1 LDDIKPGGKMIFNLT
16 ILILG
21 LVASIY
27 VFWRLPDLDQN
38 VSMDHD
44 TQLESQKLDRPVD
57 SSLSISIIIPARNE
71 AETLPLLLSDL
82 KQQTMKP
89 LEIICV
95 NDGSEDQ
102 TRDVVLGAGDNVMLI
117 DVFDKPAD
125 WMGKAWACLKGAE
138 KAKGQLLLF
147 LDADVRLTSEGLA
160 KMCEAF
166 EMEHCTISVQPY
178 HRIFK
183 AYEQLSLFF
192 NIILIGANGTGLPAK
207 NFSVGLY
214 GPVILISKADYDEVG
229 GHKVAQHAIADDLA
243 LGDVLTLAG
252 KKYRLFVGGRRI
264 SFRMYGGGIKSLFL
278 GWTKNFATGAGKT
291 PVRLFLP
298 MVAWVTSCTAA
309 PLYLLQAL
317 FTGEYAEALVYL
329 FFYGIWVAELHR
341 IVPKIGNFPLGAI
354 LFYPVFMLVFLAT
367 FCWSLWKKLFH
378 QQVTWKGR
386 KMKPEA

>member
-1 LDDIKPGGKMIFNLT
+1 MIFNLT

-21 LVASIY
+21 LVASLY
-27 VFWRLPDLDQN
+27 VFWRLPNLDQQ
-38 VSMDHD
+38 VSMERE
-44 TQLESQKLDRPVD
+44 TENKRTPVD
-57 SSLSISIIIPARNE
+57 EPVDAGLWISIIIPARNE
-71 AETLPLLLSDL
+71 ANTLPLLLADL
-82 KQQTMKP
+82 KQQTLQP

-102 TRDVVLGAGDNVMLI
+102 TREVILAAGENVVLI
-117 DVFDKPAD
+117 DVFDKPED

-138 KAKGQLLLF
+138 RAKGQLLLF
-147 LDADVRLTSEGLA
+147 LDSDVRLAPEGLA
-160 KMCEAF
+160 KLRRAF
-166 EMEHCTISVQPY
+166 ETDSCTISVQPY
-178 HRIFK
+178 HSIQK
-183 AYEQLSLFF
+183 AYEQLSIFF
-192 NIILIGANGTGLPAK
+192 NIILIGANGTGLPKK

-214 GPVILISKADYDEVG
+214 GPVILISKADYDEIG
-229 GHKVAQHAIADDLA
+229 GHKVAQRAIADDLA

-252 KKYRLFVGGRRI
+252 KKYRLFVGGRDI

-291 PVRLFLP
+291 PLKLFVP

-309 PLYLLQAL
+309 PLYMLQAL
-317 FTGEYAEALVYL
+317 CTGEYGDALVYL

-341 IVPKIGNFPLGAI
+341 IAPKIGNFPRGTM
-354 LFYPVFMLVFLAT
+354 LFYPVFMLVFLVT